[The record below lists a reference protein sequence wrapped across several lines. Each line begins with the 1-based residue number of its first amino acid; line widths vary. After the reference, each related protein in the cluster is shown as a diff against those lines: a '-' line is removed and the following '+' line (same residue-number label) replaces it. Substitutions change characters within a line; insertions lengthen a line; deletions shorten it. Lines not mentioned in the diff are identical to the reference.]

1 MSGTTRSSADLPPRL
16 KRLLFQSWHRG
27 TREMDLLLGRFADE
41 TIGDWSETDTAEMEA
56 LLTVPDV
63 ELYRWI
69 TGQSDIPDN
78 HHSAMLDK
86 VIAFHQGGMR

>member
-1 MSGTTRSSADLPPRL
+1 MSGTTRSSADLDPRR

-41 TIGDWSETDTAEMEA
+41 TISSWTDADLDEMDA
-56 LLTVPDV
+56 LLAVPDP

-69 TGQSDIPDN
+69 TEQVAVPDN
-78 HHSAMLDK
+78 HRSAILSR
-86 VIAFHQGGMR
+86 VIAFHKGGRL